1 MGKIA
6 AAGRDFRHW
15 LVMFPRAVPAAIF
28 LLTSAITGLS
38 VFAIERTES
47 EQHRAQLRQSAEE
60 IGSALERRAAA
71 NTSYLRAGAALFATT
86 DHVTPALFGRF
97 VAELR
102 LDSDFRGAESLGW
115 APLVGRS
122 EAAGQGRVFPTLSD
136 RQPFA
141 VPVTFIEPDTEHN
154 RRVIGFDMYSEPFRR
169 AAMEKARA
177 TGRPIASGMVV
188 LVQPGKHGSRGFL
201 IYMPVFAQG
210 PEGRQLRG
218 FVYSPF
224 YAAEF
229 LASAIEARPATGLTV
244 RIYDGA
250 PGPARLL
257 AESSRLH
264 GEGKAAQTR
273 VVIAGRPWTLEVEAA
288 RPRPLSTL
296 SLVTLLFGLL
306 VACLLMLLARLL
318 TQQAIED
325 RAALDWLEEQNAIRN
340 SLTRE
345 LNHRLKNTLANVL
358 SIIALTS
365 RRATDMASFIDGLN
379 GRIRALSATHDLLL
393 QSDWGTTPVRALIE
407 AELAPY
413 AYEGGQTVT
422 LSGPEVGLAPGDAL
436 SLGLAIHELAT
447 NAAKYGALGAP
458 GGTVTVDWHRHSDGL
473 VRIDWSEAG
482 GPGVPAERGRG
493 FGTDLLEKIVAHEL
507 GTPVDLRFEPDGVKC
522 SLSVPVRE
530 PTEFVIR
537 ASRTERPD

>member
-1 MGKIA
+1 MGKVA

-15 LVMFPRAVPAAIF
+15 LVLFPRAVPAAIF
-28 LLTSAITGLS
+28 LLTSAITALS
-38 VFAIERTES
+38 VFAIERTEA

-86 DHVTPALFGRF
+86 DHVSQALFGRF

-102 LDSDFRGAESLGW
+102 LDSDFRGAEALGW
-115 APLVGRS
+115 APLVARDDLP
-122 EAAGQGRVFPTLSD
+122 AQGRLFPPLAAS
-136 RQPFA
+136 QLYA
-141 VPVTFIEPDTEHN
+141 LPVTFIEPDTEHN
-154 RRVIGFDMYSEPFRR
+154 RRAIGFDMFSEPVRR
-169 AAMEKARA
+169 TAMEKAKV
-177 TGRPIASGMVV
+177 TGRPIASGMV
-188 LVQPGKHGSRGFL
+188 LLIQPRKYGARGFL
-201 IYMPVFAQG
+201 IYMPVFAEG
-210 PEGRQLRG
+210 PAGRHLKG

-229 LASAIEARPATGLTV
+229 LASAIETHPAAGLAV
-244 RIYDGA
+244 RIYDGK

-257 AESSRLH
+257 AESSRSH
-264 GEGKAAQTR
+264 GEGKAVRTQ
-273 VVIAGRPWTLEVEAA
+273 VVIAGRAWTLEVEAA
-288 RPRPLSTL
+288 KTGGLSTL

-325 RAALDWLEEQNAIRN
+325 RAALDWLQEQIAIRN

-365 RRATDMASFIDGLN
+365 RRATDMGSFVEGLN

-393 QSDWGTTPVRALIE
+393 NSDWGITPVRAVIE

-413 AYEGGQTVT
+413 AYEGGQAVT
-422 LSGPEVGLAPGDAL
+422 LSGPDVGLAPGDAL

-458 GGTVTVDWHRHSDGL
+458 GGTVTVQWHRAAEGL

-482 GPGVPAERGRG
+482 GPSVPAERGRG
-493 FGTDLLEKIVAHEL
+493 FGTDLIEKIVAHEL
-507 GTPVDLRFEPDGVKC
+507 GTPVDLRFEPGGVQC
-522 SLSVPVRE
+522 SLTVPVRE
-530 PTEFVIR
+530 PAEFVIR
-537 ASRTERPD
+537 ASRSERPD